1 MHCPSDNACGRGIF
15 PCNPFT
21 SREVAVFHLSVKVVS
36 RVKGRSATAAAA
48 YRAAALVKDDRT
60 GIEHDYTRKRDVLG
74 SQIILPVG
82 APDWARDRSKLWS
95 AAETAERRRDATVAR
110 EWEIA
115 FPTAL
120 TADMRKA
127 LAAEYGGWLS
137 RRYSIPI
144 DLTLHAPSRKGDRR
158 NFHAHLLGST
168 RALGRDGF
176 GAKTRQ
182 LDDGRGYGEVV
193 RCREEWARLCNRELA
208 KIGAP
213 LVSAKSLAAQRED
226 ALAEAER
233 YEKAAARLES
243 WRHDDIHAARSAAA
257 KARKEAE
264 ALDREPT
271 IHVGPAGTEMSRSGR
286 HSHRAAENQAIQA
299 RNEARRRAQPVQSAP
314 KAVAPAAPVRPA
326 AGPATPAL
334 SIVAKPAVPAKP
346 VPQAT
351 PAKPAASVPAAPLRP
366 APTPAVTPVVPAP
379 AVKQAAQAPASA
391 PSRPAAAAKAEERR
405 PEAAPLKA
413 ERPPA
418 SAPVQPP
425 TPAAAPAVAGPGPG
439 PSAEAEIRQLSK
451 RARPGAI
458 FLGAAL
464 QRASKVLPLDQLNA
478 EARTISQL
486 FRTDGDGAGARL
498 IELVMDAV
506 NGISASLPAL
516 RFDPASVD
524 MASLMRRLAKAT
536 PLIARFV
543 VDRGDE
549 GGHGGRG
556 ENGRGG

>member
-1 MHCPSDNACGRGIF
+1 M
-15 PCNPFT
+15 
-21 SREVAVFHLSVKVVS
+21 FHLSVKVVS

-257 KARKEAE
+257 KARNEAE

-314 KAVAPAAPVRPA
+314 KAVAPAAPVSPA

-334 SIVAKPAVPAKP
+334 SVVAKPAVPAKP

-351 PAKPAASVPAAPLRP
+351 PAKPTAPVPAAPLRP
-366 APTPAVTPVVPAP
+366 APTPAVPPAAPAP
-379 AVKQAAQAPASA
+379 A
-391 PSRPAAAAKAEERR
+391 PSRPAAEAERR
-405 PEAAPLKA
+405 LKEAA
-413 ERPPA
+413 
-418 SAPVQPP
+418 Q
-425 TPAAAPAVAGPGPG
+425 AAAEQQRQAAEAQRLRQEA
-439 PSAEAEIRQLSK
+439 AEAERQRQAVAQAPPLPSAP
-451 RARPGAI
+451 ARPKKPADP
-458 FLGAAL
+458 
-464 QRASKVLPLDQLNA
+464 QRELELSLIH
-478 EARTISQL
+478 ISEPT
-486 FRTDGDGAGARL
+486 R
-498 IELVMDAV
+498 
-506 NGISASLPAL
+506 PY
-516 RFDPASVD
+516 
-524 MASLMRRLAKAT
+524 
-536 PLIARFV
+536 
-543 VDRGDE
+543 
-549 GGHGGRG
+549 
-556 ENGRGG
+556 

>member
-1 MHCPSDNACGRGIF
+1 M
-15 PCNPFT
+15 
-21 SREVAVFHLSVKVVS
+21 FHLSVKVVS
-36 RVKGRSATAAAA
+36 RVKGRSVTAAAA
-48 YRAAALVKDDRT
+48 YRAGALVKDDRT
-60 GIEHDYTRKRDVLG
+60 GLEHNYTRKRDVLA

-82 APDWARDRSKLWS
+82 APEWARDRSKLWS

-120 TADMRKA
+120 TADTRKA
-127 LAAEYGGWLS
+127 LAVEYGSWLS

-144 DLTLHAPSRKGDRR
+144 DVSLHAPSRKGDRR

-168 RALGRDGF
+168 RSLGRDGF

-193 RCREEWARLCNRELA
+193 RCREEWARLCNRELV

-226 ALAEAER
+226 ALAEAEH

-243 WRHDDIHAARSAAA
+243 WRHHDIQSARYAADQ
-257 KARKEAE
+257 ARKEAQ

-271 IHVGPAGTEMSRSGR
+271 IHVGPAGTEMNRSGR
-286 HSHRAAENQAIQA
+286 HSRRAEENEAILA
-299 RNEARRRAQPVQSAP
+299 RNEARRRARSLRPVQAAP
-314 KAVAPAAPVRPA
+314 QAVAPATTTPVRPA
-326 AGPATPAL
+326 ARPATPAL
-334 SIVAKPAVPAKP
+334 SVVAKAAAPAKP

-351 PAKPAASVPAAPLRP
+351 PAQPTAPSPAAPLRP
-366 APTPAVTPVVPAP
+366 APTLAVTSAAPAP
-379 AVKQAAQAPASA
+379 AVKQPAPAPAST
-391 PSRPAAAAKAEERR
+391 PSRTAAAAKAEERR
-405 PEAAPLKA
+405 QEAAPTKA

-418 SAPVQPP
+418 SSAPVTSP
-425 TPAAAPAVAGPGPG
+425 TPATTPVAGPP
-439 PSAEAEIRQLSK
+439 PSAEAEVRELSK

-464 QRASKVLPLDQLNA
+464 QRASKALPLDQLTA

-486 FRTDGDGAGARL
+486 FRADGDGAGARL
-498 IELVMDAV
+498 IELVMEAV

-516 RFDPASVD
+516 RFDPASVHL
-524 MASLMRRLAKAT
+524 ASLVRSLAKAA
-536 PLIARFV
+536 PLIARFIS
-543 VDRGDE
+543 
-549 GGHGGRG
+549 GRG
-556 ENGRGG
+556 HDERERSGNGKGG